1 MTKIADKACS
11 ENVKSA
17 GRIFNEY
24 GDFIYN
30 VIYNQVKDE
39 HLAKDIYQNYFLSLV
54 SKPIP
59 DSTRNVKAYIYQTIK
74 NDIIDTIRRT
84 QRYRK
89 MIEKYVHSLEKN
101 EKNFNSRNA
110 LMYGVKDGKLLKRAW
125 RVLDPRETKAVNLR
139 FRKHHSPKEVA
150 NIMNVSVDT
159 AYKYV
164 CSGLRKMRKFVSER
178 IGEENE
184 QRQL

>member
-1 MTKIADKACS
+1 MAKIADKACS
-11 ENVKSA
+11 ENIKSA
-17 GRIFNEY
+17 GYIFNEY

-30 VIYNQVKDE
+30 VIYSQVKDE
-39 HLAKDIYQNYFLSLV
+39 HLAKDIYQDYFLSLV

-59 DSTRNVKAYIYQTIK
+59 DNARDVKAYIYQMIK
-74 NDIIDTIRRT
+74 NDIIDAIRRT

-89 MIEKYVHSLEKN
+89 MIKKYVHDLEKN
-101 EKNFNSRNA
+101 EKNFDSRNA
-110 LMYGVKDGKLLKRAW
+110 LMYRVKDEKLLKRAW
-125 RVLDPRETKAVNLR
+125 RVLNPRETKAVNLR
-139 FRKHHSPKEVA
+139 FRKHRSPNEIA

-164 CSGLRKMRKFVSER
+164 CNGLRKMRKFVSER

-184 QRQL
+184 